1 MRRVLS
7 VCALLIAACSTPTG
21 ADGDLLT
28 VLGLPNAVVLSNKT
42 SDPVSYIIGT
52 PNFLALYDPGPC
64 TRPEG
69 CNSKVAANSRVTISN
84 KDIPGYEA
92 GERTAVVIHWRGVAG
107 YPNDGVQ
114 RLEIKLR

>member
-28 VLGLPNAVVLSNKT
+28 VLGVPNAVVLSNKT

-52 PNFLALYDPGPC
+52 PSFFALYDPGQCDQTAAIAKSPQIPGLRSPTKTYRD
-64 TRPEG
+64 TRPA
-69 CNSKVAANSRVTISN
+69 S
-84 KDIPGYEA
+84 
-92 GERTAVVIHWRGVAG
+92 ER
-107 YPNDGVQ
+107 Q
-114 RLEIKLR
+114 S